1 VRLHTRRGFPGAVT
15 ARYRLRV
22 SEDRERVLDRAL
34 ALQQAEA
41 REAERRAAEARDRKV
56 AAELGVDGATLD
68 RAARVV
74 AAEDAA
80 RALRRRRA
88 GVGSAIAVALAAA
101 TWAAWPTPPAPLVDE
116 LTETPW
122 ALAADGRSR
131 ATLTRTADGA
141 LRVDVEAFVPGE
153 DGKYHVNVDRHDALP
168 SLAEYARVELR
179 VRGEGLG
186 VVRLF
191 LEGGDR
197 RWRTPPIA
205 VRSSWSSVVIPLD
218 ALEQLRRVD
227 GAWQAEGRGRPD
239 GATSWSLKLGHF
251 MNPPDAHGFVE
262 LDRLRFE

>member
-1 VRLHTRRGFPGAVT
+1 M
-15 ARYRLRV
+15 
-22 SEDRERVLDRAL
+22 SDDRDRVLDRAL
-34 ALQQAEA
+34 ALQRAEA

-56 AAELGVDGATLD
+56 AAELGIDGATLE
-68 RAARVV
+68 RAARDV
-74 AAEDAA
+74 AVEDAA

-88 GVGSAIAVALAAA
+88 GVGAALVLALAA
-101 TWAAWPTPPAPLVDE
+101 TIWAAWPTPPAPIVDE

-122 ALAADGRSR
+122 SLVADGRSR
-131 ATLTRTADGA
+131 AALTRTAEGA

-153 DGKYHVNVDRHDALP
+153 DGKYHVNVDRSDALP
-168 SLAEYARVELR
+168 ALDGYARVTLR

-205 VRSSWSSVVIPLD
+205 VGPSWSSVTVSLD

-227 GAWQAEGRGRPD
+227 GAWKAEGRGRPD

-251 MNPPDAHGFVE
+251 MNPPEAHGFVE
-262 LDRLRFE
+262 LDRLSFE